1 MNQELSLITLKNN
14 LSKNWKIQAE
24 TEINSTGAEIS
35 QPDFI
40 TNGWNE
46 THVPSTVLGTLVE
59 NGVIKDPFLGENL
72 KKISQDQFAKPWWFR
87 TEFELTNEEAEQSVI
102 LDFDGINYRADVWLN
117 GKQIVGEDTFFG
129 AFQRFS
135 FEISNKVQT
144 GQNVLAIKVI
154 PPKPGDF
161 SIGFVDWNPAP
172 PDRNMGI
179 FRPVTLR
186 FCKGVAIENPFIQ
199 TKVNLKTLKEAALTV
214 SAELVNY
221 SDKPVSGILT
231 GEIESIQFSQYVSLS
246 PNSKQLVTFT
256 PDKFSEL
263 NIKNPRLW
271 WPIHLGEPE
280 LYNLDLQFN
289 IGEAMSDTAQLR
301 FGIREVEDYLLK
313 NIHRGFKINGKK
325 VLIKGG
331 GWTDDIFLMDTEQ
344 SLEAQVKYVKHMN
357 MNCIRLEGIWG
368 KDHKLYDFCDE
379 NGILLMVGWSCHWE
393 HANHMGVEVD
403 ERFGGV
409 YRPEDIN
416 HISKAWQ
423 DQVIWLRNHPSIFVW
438 AVASD
443 KVPKTELEQ
452 KYIETFK
459 KYDST
464 RPYLNSTGGIGSE
477 QHIIGEED
485 IVSDISGSS
494 GVKMLGPYA
503 YTPPIYWFTDTKL
516 GGAYGFNTETGPGA
530 QVPPLESIKKMI
542 PKEHLWPVDEMWD
555 YHCAI
560 HEFGTLHRYKHAI
573 KKRYGAPKSLEE
585 FEKKAQ
591 VLNYELMRPM
601 FEAFQA
607 HKKRATG
614 VIQWMLN
621 AAWPKMYWQL
631 YDHYLT
637 PNGAFYATKK
647 ACTPLHLLYHYGD
660 QQVYLINDFFRSVE
674 NLQARIRVFDIQSK
688 ELFNQILDVSAKPD
702 SSNPIIKI
710 SEPVKLTTS
719 YFLDLRLY
727 DDKGKEISNNFYWLS
742 SKDDVLDYEANAGEW
757 AFYTPSKEYA
767 DFNLLNSLPD
777 VNLNIKHQFKK
788 SKKQQQ
794 VFVEIENPTDKIA
807 FFIDMKIKS
816 KKTGDLILPIFW
828 EDNYISL
835 IPKEQRKISATFNS
849 EDDAELFVSGWNF
862 DK

>member
-1 MNQELSLITLKNN
+1 MIQKDLENQFKKL
-14 LSKNWKIQAE
+14 LSKNWKIQTEAE
-24 TEINSTGAEIS
+24 IKTTGTEIS
-35 QPDFI
+35 QVDFD
-40 TNGWNE
+40 TNGWIK
-46 THVPSTVLGTLVE
+46 TCVPSTVLGTLVE
-59 NGVIKDPFLGENL
+59 NEIITEPFFGDNL
-72 KKISQDQFAKPWWFR
+72 KKINEDQFNVPWWYR
-87 TEFELTNEEAEQSVI
+87 TEFELSKDEADQYLI
-102 LDFDGINYRADVWLN
+102 LDFDGINYRADIWLN
-117 GKQIVGEDTFFG
+117 GQRIAGENTVFG

-135 FEISNKVQT
+135 FEISEKVRT
-144 GQNVLAIKVI
+144 GKNVLAVKVI
-154 PPKPGDF
+154 TPIPGNF
-161 SIGFVDWNPAP
+161 TIGFVDWNPAP

-186 FCKGVAIENPFIQ
+186 FHKGVAIENPFVQ
-199 TKVNLKTLKEAALTV
+199 TKVNLKSLKDAALTV

-221 SDKPVSGILT
+221 TEHQISGILK
-231 GEIESIQFSQYVSLS
+231 GKIESIKIHQQVTIA
-246 PNSKQLVTFT
+246 PNTRQLVIFK
-256 PDKFSEL
+256 PDNFSEL

-271 WPIHLGEPE
+271 WPIHIGEPE
-280 LYNLDLQFN
+280 LYNLELQFN
-289 IGEAMSDTAQLR
+289 IAESISDTTQQR
-301 FGIREVEDYLLK
+301 FGIREVEDYLL
-313 NIHRGFKINGKK
+313 NGIHRGFKVNGKK

-331 GWTDDIFLMDTEQ
+331 GWTDDIFLMDTEK
-344 SLEAQVKYVKHMN
+344 SLEAQVNYVKHMN
-357 MNCIRLEGIWG
+357 LNCIRLEGIWG
-368 KDHKLYDFCDE
+368 KDHKLYDLCDV

-393 HANHMGVEVD
+393 HANHMGVEVN
-403 ERFGGV
+403 ERFGAV
-409 YRPEDIN
+409 NQTEDIQ

-443 KVPKTELEQ
+443 KVPKTELEK
-452 KYIETFK
+452 KYIEIFE
-459 KYDST
+459 KYDTT
-464 RPYLNSTGGIGSE
+464 RPYLNSTGGVGSE

-542 PKEHLWPVDEMWD
+542 PKENLFPPDEMWD
-555 YHCAI
+555 YHCAL
-560 HEFGTLHRYKHAI
+560 HEFGTLSRYKKALNE
-573 KKRYGAPKSLEE
+573 RYGEPKSLEE

-647 ACTPLHLLYHYGD
+647 ACLPLHILYHYGNR
-660 QQVYLINDFFRSVE
+660 QIYLVNDYFRSIKDLSV
-674 NLQARIRVFDIQSK
+674 RIRIYDFQSNKLFDQK
-688 ELFNQILDVSAKPD
+688 VDVTAEPD
-702 SSNPIIKI
+702 SSTSILEIPELEN
-710 SEPVKLTTS
+710 LTTS

-727 DDKGKEISNNFYWLS
+727 ENHGKEISNNFYWLS
-742 SKDDVLDYEANAGEW
+742 TKDDVLDYEANAGEW
-757 AFYTPSKEYA
+757 AFFTPSKEYA
-767 DFNLLNSLPD
+767 DFNLLNSLPEISLKI
-777 VNLNIKHQFKK
+777 NHQFKK
-788 SKKQQQ
+788 IEAQQK
-794 VFVEIENPTDKIA
+794 VLIEIENSTDKIA
-807 FFIDMKIKS
+807 FFIDLKIKS
-816 KKTGDLILPIFW
+816 KKTGELILPVFW

-835 IPKEQRKISATFNS
+835 LPGELRKISATFKS
-849 EDDAELFVSGWNF
+849 ADEAELFISGWNV
-862 DK
+862 K

>member
-1 MNQELSLITLKNN
+1 MTQKFAFDNN
-14 LSKNWKIQAE
+14 KKLLSKNWKIQTEAE
-24 TEINSTGAEIS
+24 ITETGKEIS
-35 QPDFI
+35 QVGFNTD
-40 TNGWNE
+40 GW
-46 THVPSTVLGTLVE
+46 HKAQVPATVLGTLVE
-59 NGVIKDPFLGENL
+59 NRIVKDPFFGDNL
-72 KKISQDQFAKPWWFR
+72 KKINSDQFTNPWWYR
-87 TEFELTNEEAEQSVI
+87 TEFELSEDEADYRAV
-102 LDFDGINYRADVWLN
+102 LDFDGINYRADIWLN
-117 GKQIVGEDTFFG
+117 GQQIVGEETVFG

-135 FEISNKVQT
+135 FDISKIVWK
-144 GQNVLAIKVI
+144 GKNVLAVKVI

-161 SIGFVDWNPAP
+161 STGFVDWNPAP

-186 FCKGVAIENPFIQ
+186 FNKGVAIENPFVQ

-221 SDKPVSGILT
+221 TDKPISGLLE
-231 GEIESIQFSQYVSLS
+231 GKIETIQFSQQVSIS
-246 PNSKQLVTFT
+246 PNSRQLITFT
-256 PDKFSEL
+256 PEKYFEL
-263 NIKNPRLW
+263 NMENPRLW

-280 LYNLDLQFN
+280 MYDLQLRFN
-289 IGEAMSDTAQLR
+289 IGETISDATQVR
-301 FGIREVEDYLLK
+301 FGIREVEDYLL
-313 NIHRGFKINGKK
+313 NDIHRGFKINGKK

-331 GWTDDIFLMDTEQ
+331 GWSDDIFLMDTDEK
-344 SLEAQVKYVKHMN
+344 LEAQVKYVKHMN

-368 KDHKLYDFCDE
+368 KDHKLYDLCDE
-379 NGILLMVGWSCHWE
+379 HGILLMVGWSCHWE
-393 HANHMGVEVD
+393 HANHMGVEVN
-403 ERFGGV
+403 ERFGAV
-409 YRPEDIN
+409 FNPDDIK

-452 KYIETFK
+452 KYIETFE
-459 KYDST
+459 KYDPT
-464 RPYLNSTGGIGSE
+464 RPYLNSTGGVGSE

-485 IVSDISGSS
+485 IISDISGSS

-503 YTPPIYWFTDTKL
+503 YTPPVYWFTDTKL

-542 PKEHLWPVDEMWD
+542 PEEHLWPVDKMWD

-560 HEFGTLHRYKHAI
+560 HEFGTLDRYKDALNE
-573 KKRYGAPKSLEE
+573 RYGAPKSLEE

-601 FEAFQA
+601 FEAFQTY
-607 HKKRATG
+607 KKRATG

-647 ACTPLHLLYHYGD
+647 ACSPLNLLFHYGD
-660 QQVYLINDFFRSVE
+660 RQVYLINDFFHSIK
-674 NLQARIRVFDIQSK
+674 NLQVRVRVYDINSS
-688 ELFNQILDVSAKPD
+688 ELFNQTLDVSAKPD
-702 SSNPIIKI
+702 SSTPVMKI
-710 SEPVKLTTS
+710 SEPENLTTS
-719 YFLDLRLY
+719 YFIDLRLY
-727 DDKGKEISNNFYWLS
+727 DDQGKEISNNFYWLS
-742 SKDDVLDYEANAGEW
+742 IKDDVLDYEANAGEW

-767 DFNLLNSLPD
+767 DFTSLNLLPD
-777 VNLNIKHQFKK
+777 VDLDIKHEFEKNE
-788 SKKQQQ
+788 KQQR
-794 VFVEIENPTDKIA
+794 VTVEIENPTDNIA

-816 KKTGDLILPIFW
+816 KITSDLILPVFW
-828 EDNYISL
+828 DDNYISL
-835 IPKEQRKISATFNS
+835 IPGEKRKISATFDS
-849 EDDAELFVSGWNF
+849 DDDAELIVSGWNV
-862 DK
+862 K